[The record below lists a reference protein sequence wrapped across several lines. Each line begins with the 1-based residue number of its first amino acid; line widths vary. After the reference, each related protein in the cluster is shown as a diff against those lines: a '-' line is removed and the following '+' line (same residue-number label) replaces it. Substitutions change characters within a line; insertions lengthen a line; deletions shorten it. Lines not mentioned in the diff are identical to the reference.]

1 MRDSAQYWACP
12 PRSARAMVWTSADM
26 CKHSVQKHEI
36 YVITDTNIYS
46 SVIKAVNVIHG
57 YRPASHLDWR
67 LDQTWRVSGRWWLI
81 AVGVTCWWAVNSA
94 RGGRHGYWTYLP
106 WDKSQ
111 RQTPHQTRAQSVSP
125 VNNQS
130 QSTGKN
136 RQTHPRAAISF
147 TWALDIIRTIL
158 ISTAY
163 FCRYVYMFYCI
174 RVTCVSIWPNKEH
187 SLNMYM

>member
-1 MRDSAQYWACP
+1 MWDSAQYWVCP

-125 VNNQS
+125 VNNQC

-136 RQTHPRAAISF
+136 RQTHLRAAISF

-163 FCRYVYMFYCI
+163 FCRYVYISTVYVLLVFPYDLI
-174 RVTCVSIWPNKEH
+174 RNIV
-187 SLNMYM
+187 